1 MDQLIKRLIWLYFL
15 LLVGE
20 GILRKWIFPGLSQ
33 PLLIIRD
40 PVVFGIYLCAF
51 LSGRFPFRAA
61 LFIIL
66 IMIFGAIIFAT
77 IAGAPPLVALYGIR
91 IDFLH
96 LPLIFIIAEV
106 FNRDDVIGLG
116 RAVLWLTIPISILM
130 VFQYLA
136 GSHSWLNVGAG
147 GEVGAQL
154 RGALGKIRPPG
165 PFSFITGPILW
176 FPLATAFTFYG
187 WVHRSIYSRWLLV
200 PVTCL
205 IFIVIPISVSR
216 MLMLSVLVVV
226 AFGVVSLLRNP
237 QRALGVFIP
246 LLLIALTYTAIGNG
260 EMTEAFESRWEDSTR
275 GGISSSIFERYFNE
289 YVVGIET
296 IGHAPFFGHGIGM
309 GSNVGSRYT
318 TGEMGFQLAEAEWAK
333 VILELGPILG
343 VAFISFRVWLAVSLL
358 LAGWKRI
365 FTEHDSLSWLICGA
379 CVLTVISGQWAPP
392 TILGFAVFGAGL
404 TLAAAQPGDD
414 YEDEEEID
422 KDEMSSDFEQDPDP
436 RENQFSTRG

>member
-1 MDQLIKRLIWLYFL
+1 MDQLIKRLIWLYLL

-20 GILRKWIFPGLSQ
+20 GVLRKWILPGLSE

-40 PVVFGIYLCAF
+40 PVVFGVYACAL
-51 LSGRFPFRAA
+51 LSGRFPFRTAH
-61 LFIIL
+61 FIIL
-66 IMIFGAIIFAT
+66 MMIFGSIVFAT
-77 IAGAPPLVALYGIR
+77 ITGTPLVVALYGIR
-91 IDFLH
+91 INFLH
-96 LPLIFIIAEV
+96 LPLIFIIADV
-106 FNRDDVIGLG
+106 FDRADVIRIG
-116 RAVLWLTIPISILM
+116 RVVLWLTIPISILM

-147 GEVGAQL
+147 GDTGAQL

-165 PFSFITGPILW
+165 PFAFITGPVLW

-226 AFGVVSLLRNP
+226 AFGLVSLLRNP
-237 QRALGVFIP
+237 QRALGVFVP
-246 LLLIALTYTAIGNG
+246 LLLIALTYSAIGNG
-260 EMTEAFESRWEDSTR
+260 EMTEAFGNRWEDSTK
-275 GGISSSIFERYFNE
+275 GGISASIFERYLNE

-296 IGHAPFFGHGIGM
+296 IGHAPIFGHGIGM
-309 GSNVGSRYT
+309 GSNVGARYT
-318 TGEMGFQLAEAEWAK
+318 TGQMGFQLAESEWAK

-343 VAFISFRVWLAVSLL
+343 VLFIAYRVWLSFSLL
-358 LAGWKRI
+358 LAGWKRL
-365 FTEHDSLSWLICGA
+365 FTDHDSLSWLICGA

-404 TLAAAQPGDD
+404 TLAAAKLDDD
-414 YEDEEEID
+414 YEEEE
-422 KDEMSSDFEQDPDP
+422 ESSEFEQRFDPSEDQSS
-436 RENQFSTRG
+436 RE

>member
-1 MDQLIKRLIWLYFL
+1 MDQLIKRLIWLYLF

-20 GILRKWIFPGLSQ
+20 GVLRKWVLPGLSD

-40 PVVFGIYLCAF
+40 PLAIGIYLCA
-51 LSGRFPFRAA
+51 LINGRFPFRAS
-61 LFIIL
+61 LFFVL
-66 IMIFGAIIFAT
+66 MMVFTASIFAAINGT
-77 IAGAPPLVALYGIR
+77 PPLVALYGIR
-91 IDFLH
+91 IDFFH
-96 LPLIFIIAEV
+96 LPLIFIMADIFDRE
-106 FNRDDVIGLG
+106 DVLRIG
-116 RAVLWLTIPISILM
+116 RAVMWLTIPISLLM
-130 VFQYLA
+130 IAQYLA
-136 GSHSWLNVGAG
+136 GEYSWLNVGAG
-147 GEVGAQL
+147 GDTGAQL

-187 WVHRSIYSRWLLV
+187 WVHRGIYSRWLLV

-226 AFGVVSLLRNP
+226 AFGIVTLLRNP

-246 LLLIALTYTAIGNG
+246 LMLIALTYMAIGDG
-260 EMTEAFESRWEDSTR
+260 EMTEAFESRWEDSTQ
-275 GGISSSIFERYFNE
+275 GGISASIFQRYLNE

-296 IGHAPFFGHGIGM
+296 IGHAPIFGHGIGM
-309 GSNVGSRYT
+309 GSNVGSRYS

-333 VILELGPILG
+333 IILELGPILG
-343 VAFISFRVWLAVSLL
+343 VAFIGFRVWLAVSLL
-358 LAGWKRI
+358 LKAWTRL
-365 FTEHDSLSWLICGA
+365 FTDHDSLSWLICGA

-404 TLAAAQPGDD
+404 TLAAAQPEDD
-414 YEDEEEID
+414 YEDEDGID
-422 KDEMSSDFEQDPDP
+422 EDEMSSDFEQDPDP
-436 RENQFSTRG
+436 QENQFSTRG